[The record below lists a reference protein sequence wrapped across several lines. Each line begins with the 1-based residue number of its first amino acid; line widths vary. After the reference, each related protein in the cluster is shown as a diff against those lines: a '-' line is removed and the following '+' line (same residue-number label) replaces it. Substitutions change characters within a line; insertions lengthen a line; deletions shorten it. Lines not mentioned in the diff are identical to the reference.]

1 MLNAKI
7 KRELKP
13 LATSGPYAKTFVV
26 ELGVNVFDLAH
37 PKLVL
42 SCVNDD
48 GTTTALAE
56 ESFTIPPEWV
66 EKLKSISS

>member
-13 LATSGPYAKTFVV
+13 LATSGPYAKPFVV
-26 ELGVNVFDLAH
+26 ELGVNILDISH

-42 SCVNDD
+42 SCINDD
-48 GTTTALAE
+48 GTTTMLAE
-56 ESFTIPPEWV
+56 ETFELPPEWV
-66 EKLKSISS
+66 EKLKKLSS